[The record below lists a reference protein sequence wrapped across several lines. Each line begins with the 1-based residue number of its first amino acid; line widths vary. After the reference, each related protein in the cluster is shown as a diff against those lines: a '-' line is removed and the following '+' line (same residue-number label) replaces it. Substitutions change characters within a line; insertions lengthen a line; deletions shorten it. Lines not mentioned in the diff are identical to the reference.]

1 MHKTLRTC
9 NELLKEYRGNNSSD
23 NSSSKLNFL
32 MGEKFLSPN
41 GESKDV
47 YNITAPF
54 EWDGRTLL
62 AGRVEDRDS
71 EHSEVVFFEQT
82 EGNWIPVP
90 EAPVLKL
97 QDPFITKADGLL
109 IVGGVEIFP
118 DEEDPGALCWRTVFY
133 KGKSLESLERFAK
146 GPDRMKDIRLL
157 QLTDGRIL
165 VAVRPQGEKGG
176 RGKIGF
182 TVLKNL
188 DELTEENMDRA
199 HILEEQFIAA
209 EWGGCNEMHL
219 LPGGKIGILS
229 HIACFDEAGDRH
241 YYSTCFTYDVDTWEY
256 TPMKMIAERKD
267 FAPGASKRPDLEDV
281 IFSGG
286 LVRQKDGK
294 AKLYC
299 GVGDAEAHMRV
310 IEDPFL

>member
-23 NSSSKLNFL
+23 NSSSKLIFL

-241 YYSTCFTYDVDTWEY
+241 YYSTCFTYDVDTREY